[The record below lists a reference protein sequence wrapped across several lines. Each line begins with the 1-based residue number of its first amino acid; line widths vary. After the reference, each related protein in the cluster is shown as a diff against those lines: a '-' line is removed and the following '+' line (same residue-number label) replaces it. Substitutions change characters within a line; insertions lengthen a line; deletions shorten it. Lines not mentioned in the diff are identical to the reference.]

1 MPILWRFI
9 AGNYLK
15 VFLLS
20 VVAFIAVLL
29 TLRMQEIAHF
39 ASLDQNGEY
48 ILWFVLYQIPYI
60 LPVAIPLSAL
70 IASMILTRELSTH
83 HELSAL
89 RSLGF
94 SLKKIFAPVLIAAA
108 FIATINFVTLS
119 EIATFSHLQTSL
131 LKSELRSVNPL
142 LLLHNK
148 HLLKV
153 KGIFFD
159 TLGPSRMG
167 EEAFDVVIGI
177 PNKSGERMNLV
188 VAKKLTALLDQFNGE
203 NITLITSLKSS
214 HLNQFDPF
222 VIENNQTIGS
232 KIDDFSSIV
241 QKKVWKVSD
250 DQLNFKN
257 LIVKLSEIKKSN
269 LEHRQKQ
276 KEISRTFS
284 EIARRLSLGFAPLI
298 FTIMGLAFGIE
309 IGRRKKIINLVIV
322 TLLTALYM
330 VTFFLGKG
338 ISDHME
344 ATLLLYAIPPL
355 LILGASLF
363 QFSRTQKG
371 IDS

>member
-9 AGNYLK
+9 AGNFLK

-20 VVAFIAVLL
+20 VLAFIAVLL

-39 ASLDQNGEY
+39 ASLDANGEY
-48 ILWFVLYQIPYI
+48 ILWFILYQIPYI

-70 IASMILTRELSTH
+70 ISAMILTRDLSSN

-94 SLKKIFAPVLIAAA
+94 SLKRIFTPVLILAA
-108 FIATINFVTLS
+108 FIATLNFVTLS
-119 EIATFSHLQTSL
+119 EVATFSHLQTSL

-142 LLLHNK
+142 ILLHNK

-167 EEAFDVVIGI
+167 EEALDVVIAI
-177 PNKSGERMNLV
+177 PNKAGERMNLV
-188 VAKKLTALLDQFNGE
+188 VAKKLTAELDQFNGE
-203 NITLITSLKSS
+203 NITLITSLKTGKEGT
-214 HLNQFDPF
+214 FDPF

-241 QKKVWKVSD
+241 QKKVWKVND

-257 LIVKLSEIKKSN
+257 LLVKLGEIKRSEMEPK
-269 LEHRQKQ
+269 QKQ
-276 KEISRTFS
+276 KDISRTLS

-298 FTIMGLAFGIE
+298 FTIMGLSFGIE
-309 IGRRKKIINLVIV
+309 IGRRKKMINLLVV

-330 VTFFLGKG
+330 ITFFLGKG
-338 ISDHME
+338 ISDHVE
-344 ATLLLYAIPPL
+344 ATLLLYAIPPF
-355 LILGASLF
+355 LILGASLY
-363 QFSRTQKG
+363 QLSRIQRG
-371 IDS
+371 YD